1 MIWTWR
7 ATKACKEI
15 TLDSSSINK
24 HSCKVHKSSLLV
36 KYKWSLSYIQS
47 IFSFLFPGIT
57 EKKMVTGQTKSKGL
71 FITRKTLMPN
81 NCWWRI
87 LETPTDVRLPFLI
100 NFKDLRFAFVRDACV
115 MHQKSRKVKKTTLSR
130 CFAMSRQQ
138 FCIN

>member
-15 TLDSSSINK
+15 TLDLSSINK

-36 KYKWSLSYIQS
+36 KYKWSLSYIQN
-47 IFSFLFPGIT
+47 IFPFLFPGIS
-57 EKKMVTGQTKSKGL
+57 EKKMLTGQAKSKGL
-71 FITRKTLMPN
+71 LSRGKLWCQIIAGGG
-81 NCWWRI
+81 I

-100 NFKDLRFAFVRDACV
+100 NFKDLRFVFVRDACV

-130 CFAMSRQQ
+130 CFAMSRQR